1 MIVPVRLEM
10 TGGTGSDRKGAFGS
24 IQGNVLRQSI
34 ICNDLHDAK
43 PLASRFGTSG
53 RGESE
58 QEAWKKKGNAGSEGG
73 WSERNF

>member
-1 MIVPVRLEM
+1 M
-10 TGGTGSDRKGAFGS
+10 
-24 IQGNVLRQSI
+24 
-34 ICNDLHDAK
+34 HDAK